1 MARLTMSLL
10 GAPTIQRDGAPIK
23 VDTRKATAMLA
34 FLAVTAQA
42 HGRDSLA
49 GLLWPD
55 YDGLH
60 ARAALRRTLSAL
72 NKALNGEWLQVD
84 RAQVGLG
91 RNDLWLDI
99 ETFRA
104 SAAGCGRHS
113 IPDNAPCL
121 SCVGLWERAAALYR
135 GDFMAGFSLR
145 DSPEFDDWQVFQAE
159 GLRRELG
166 YVLEKLV
173 LDAGA
178 RSEPESAIGY
188 ARRWLTLDPLHEPAH
203 QQLMRLYAV
212 SGQRSAALRQYRDC
226 VAVLDR
232 ELGVSPLAATTET
245 YKTVKDDQII
255 VQRPTP
261 PEAGARTE
269 APAQPR
275 PGPAAYPLVGRA
287 REWETLVGVYGAAAA
302 TGQFVGLEG
311 EAGIG
316 KTRLGMELLAYAAAQ
331 GGQTVTARSHEGEA
345 GLAYGLVVET
355 LKGATARSADAGW
368 AETLEDATVAEVG
381 RLLPELH
388 RLRPGLEEPPPLDR
402 PGAPGRFFEAI
413 TRYLIAA
420 TRGPAPGLVF
430 LDDLQ
435 WADDASLD
443 VLSYLVRRLA
453 GRRLVVAGAW
463 RAEQVPAGHRLPLL
477 MGEAGRDGSST
488 LVHLSRLSRRD
499 VAALVEAVPVAI
511 ENPTGEVTGRLYEET
526 EGLPFFVV
534 EFLAAMAGQTDEP
547 SSLPSGVRDLL
558 RARLAPVSETGS
570 QLLAAA
576 AVIGRSFDFETVGE
590 ASGRSDEES
599 VQALDELNAY
609 GLIDEVSGADETNPT
624 YDFSHDKVRALVYEQ
639 TSLARRRLLHRR
651 VAEALIHRARGAP
664 GAGAGA
670 GRIAHHLR
678 LGGRDTAAA
687 EYFRLAGDHARSL
700 FANREALEHY
710 AAAIALDHPS
720 PSVLHEAIG
729 DLHTLAGDYGA
740 AIRDYE
746 AAAAQSGPAELPEL
760 EHKLGNVHLRR
771 RDWHAASS
779 HFDAALDGLGGSD
792 EEGRRSRIYA
802 DQSLTLHHQGHVD
815 QAMKLA
821 RRALGLAEAAGDE
834 RARAQTHNLLG
845 VLANGQANPQEAQRQ
860 LSASLELAK
869 GFDDPGAQIAA
880 LNNLALAHRATG
892 DLARARELASDALRL
907 CAAQGDRHREAA
919 LHNNLADIQH
929 ASGLAEEAM
938 SHLKQAVTIFA
949 EVGEP
954 DTMEPEIWKL
964 VDW

>member
-1 MARLTMSLL
+1 
-10 GAPTIQRDGAPIK
+10 
-23 VDTRKATAMLA
+23 
-34 FLAVTAQA
+34 
-42 HGRDSLA
+42 
-49 GLLWPD
+49 
-55 YDGLH
+55 
-60 ARAALRRTLSAL
+60 
-72 NKALNGEWLQVD
+72 
-84 RAQVGLG
+84 
-91 RNDLWLDI
+91 
-99 ETFRA
+99 
-104 SAAGCGRHS
+104 
-113 IPDNAPCL
+113 
-121 SCVGLWERAAALYR
+121 
-135 GDFMAGFSLR
+135 
-145 DSPEFDDWQVFQAE
+145 
-159 GLRRELG
+159 
-166 YVLEKLV
+166 
-173 LDAGA
+173 
-178 RSEPESAIGY
+178 
-188 ARRWLTLDPLHEPAH
+188 
-203 QQLMRLYAV
+203 
-212 SGQRSAALRQYRDC
+212 
-226 VAVLDR
+226 
-232 ELGVSPLAATTET
+232 
-245 YKTVKDDQII
+245 
-255 VQRPTP
+255 
-261 PEAGARTE
+261 
-269 APAQPR
+269 
-275 PGPAAYPLVGRA
+275 
-287 REWETLVGVYGAAAA
+287 VYGAAAA

-316 KTRLGMELLAYAAAQ
+316 KTRLGMDLVAYAAAQ

-355 LKGATARSADAGW
+355 LKGARSADAGW

-388 RLRPGLEEPPPLDR
+388 RLRPDLEEPQSLDR

-443 VLSYLVRRLA
+443 VMSYLVRRLA

-534 EFLAAMAGQTDEP
+534 EFLAAMAGQTNEP

-558 RARLAPVSETGS
+558 RTRLAPVSETGS

-624 YDFSHDKVRALVYEQ
+624 YDFSHDKVRVMVYEE

-651 VAEALIHRARGAP
+651 VAEALIHRARGAQ
-664 GAGAGA
+664 GAGARA

-687 EYFRLAGDHARSL
+687 EYFRLAGDHARAL

-710 AAAIALDHPS
+710 AAALALDHPS

-740 AIRDYE
+740 ALRDYE
-746 AAAAQSGPAELPEL
+746 ASAAQSGPAELPEL
-760 EHKLGNVHLRR
+760 EHKLGNLHLRR

-938 SHLKQAVTIFA
+938 SHLKQAVSIFA